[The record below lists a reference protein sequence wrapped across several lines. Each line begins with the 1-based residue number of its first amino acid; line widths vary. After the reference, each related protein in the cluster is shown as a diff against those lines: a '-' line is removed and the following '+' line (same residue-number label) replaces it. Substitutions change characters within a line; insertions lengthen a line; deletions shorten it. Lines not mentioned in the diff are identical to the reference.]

1 MLRNLKISW
10 KLTLIALVFALFF
23 LIVSALS
30 MWSTKEAQDNY
41 NDLFQ
46 QTNAVF
52 HLQSAVIDINRVR
65 GRMADNQIRLRQ
77 GQDIPEA
84 ELVWTRNALSE
95 SLASFNLFL
104 DSQVDDGRD
113 GGITHDV
120 KKLYDEIYRYS
131 ASRLS
136 SGNAR
141 KVFESLEERDAINAL
156 REKLSNYV
164 DDYIHEIERHS
175 ALDKKLTLEK
185 YQLDQKIAIMVL
197 LMMIAFL
204 MFIVHWFKRTVF
216 LRLKKASDYLRK
228 IAAGNLAEPILCGAD
243 DELGAM
249 LTELE
254 TMRLA
259 LKGIVEN
266 VRSGTYQLKTI
277 ACHVSAG
284 NDELAS
290 RTERQATAIQQTAA
304 SMEQIKVTVRL
315 TADNAD
321 LASNLSTNSCVTAS
335 HGREMMTQLIG
346 SMHSIAADSKKIGDI
361 NNVINSIAHQTN
373 ILALNAAVEAARA
386 GEQGRGFAVVAA
398 EVRHLA
404 RRSADAAKQIGEL
417 ITTSVDGVA
426 KGVELV
432 EDTGS
437 KIAEIVESA
446 EKVSGIMG
454 EINVAAREQSIGID
468 QISQAVTEMETVTQ
482 QNASL
487 VVESMHSSRN
497 MLQESDSLDT
507 AMAIFKV

>member
-10 KLTLIALVFALFF
+10 KLAFISAVFTLFF
-23 LIVSALS
+23 LIVSALNL
-30 MWSTKEAQDNY
+30 WSAKKAQDNY
-41 NDLFQ
+41 NELYQ

-52 HLQSAVIDINRVR
+52 YLQSSVIDINRVR

-84 ELVWTRNALSE
+84 ELVWTRKALSE
-95 SLASFNLFL
+95 SLTSFNLFL
-104 DSQVDDGRD
+104 KNQVEDSRDDR
-113 GGITHDV
+113 ITQDV

-136 SGNAR
+136 SNNAR
-141 KVFESLEERDAINAL
+141 KVFESLEEREAINAL

-164 DDYIHEIERHS
+164 DDYIREIEKDT
-175 ALDKKLTLEK
+175 ALDKKQTLEV
-185 YQLDQKIAIMVL
+185 YQLDQKVGLMLL

-204 MFIVHWFKRTVF
+204 MYVAHWFKKTVF
-216 LRLKKASDYLRK
+216 LRLKKASDNFRK
-228 IAAGNLAEPILCGAD
+228 IAAGNLADPILCGAK

-249 LTELE
+249 LVELE
-254 TMRLA
+254 IMRLA

-266 VRSGTYQLKTI
+266 VRCGTDQLKTI
-277 ACHVSAG
+277 AGHVSAG

-290 RTERQATAIQQTAA
+290 RTERQATAVQQTAA

-315 TADNAD
+315 TADNAH
-321 LASNLSTNSCVTAS
+321 LASNLSSNSCVIAS
-335 HGREMMTQLIG
+335 NGREMMTHLIG

-361 NNVINSIAHQTN
+361 NSVINSIAQQTN

-404 RRSADAAKQIGEL
+404 RRSADAAKQIGDL
-417 ITTSVDGVA
+417 ITISVEGVA
-426 KGVELV
+426 TGVELV
-432 EDTGS
+432 ENTGS
-437 KIAEIVESA
+437 KMAEIVEFA

-482 QNASL
+482 QNAAL
-487 VVESMHSSRN
+487 VVESLHSSRN
-497 MLQESDSLDT
+497 MLQESDNLDA
-507 AMAIFKV
+507 AMAVFKV